1 MKLGL
6 SAYSLIFLCGT
17 FILALPVLAQ
27 DERYYR
33 QIFTD
38 ELSEEKEGPTRH
50 KIKASTPE
58 YLVDINRDNHKEKIQ
73 VLKKDG
79 LDFIQIKDR
88 FGRIRFESQLV
99 AKGIDSRLY
108 KIRLKTIS
116 ESTDSLIL
124 YFYEG
129 HSGTVVFQATARLY
143 FITVENRDLD
153 KIYIFRGP
161 PFFYEKEKPVDQYS
175 RRHYSVSVLDYNKDG
190 RNEISTNFNHIQ
202 RIFFYARQ
210 GLWKAL

>member
-1 MKLGL
+1 MRFGL
-6 SAYSLIFLCGT
+6 LAFSLIFLGEA
-17 FILALPVLAQ
+17 FVLALPALAQ

-38 ELSEEKEGPTRH
+38 ELLEEKDAPARH
-50 KIKASTPE
+50 KVTVSTPE

-88 FGRIRFESQLV
+88 FGRVRFESQLA
-99 AKGIDSRLY
+99 AKGIESRLY
-108 KIRLKTIS
+108 KVRLKTIS

-153 KIYIFRGP
+153 KVYIFKGP

-175 RRHYSVSVLDYNKDG
+175 RRHYSVSVLDYNQDG
-190 RNEISTNFNHIQ
+190 RNEISTNFNQIQ
-202 RIFFYARQ
+202 RIWFYLRK
-210 GLWKAL
+210 GLWKTL